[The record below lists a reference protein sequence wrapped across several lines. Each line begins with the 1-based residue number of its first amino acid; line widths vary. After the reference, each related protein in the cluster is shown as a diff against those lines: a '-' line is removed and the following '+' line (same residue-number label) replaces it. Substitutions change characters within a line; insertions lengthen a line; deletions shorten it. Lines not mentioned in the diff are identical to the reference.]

1 MTACSEVPKQPQG
14 IGACQPSRW
23 TGQFMRPS
31 GWAGKFFGYVMASKN
46 AAMNR
51 LAVVLLD
58 VKPDDQIL
66 EVGFGPGLA
75 IEWTAARAVQGFV
88 AGVDLS
94 DVMVAQAAARNKQAI
109 QAGRVELKQGT
120 VLNLPY
126 PNARFNKVFAVNN
139 FHIWPDQER
148 ALREIHRVLK
158 EGGLLLLPLRMKHPS
173 RIFMMP
179 PGFTEQEIGKVQQL
193 LTRVGFRNIG
203 TERHDV
209 DQGIAC
215 VTAYR

>member
-1 MTACSEVPKQPQG
+1 MT
-14 IGACQPSRW
+14 
-23 TGQFMRPS
+23 PS

-46 AAMNR
+46 ATMNR
-51 LAVVLLD
+51 LAIALLD
-58 VKPDDQIL
+58 VKPEDQIL

-75 IEWTAARAVQGFV
+75 IEWAAARAMRGFV

-94 DVMVAQAAARNKQAI
+94 GVMVAQATARNKQAI

-126 PNARFNKVFAVNN
+126 PDARFDKVFAVNN

-173 RIFMMP
+173 RTFMTP
-179 PGFTEQEIGKVQQL
+179 PGFTEQEVGEVQQL
-193 LTRVGFRNIG
+193 LAHAGFRNIQ

-215 VTAYR
+215 VTGHR